1 MLHEAVRAATFE
13 AGGGPGGAGGATVR
27 ARPMTGTGE
36 IGRVDAG
43 NKASLVTSLY
53 YVAAWIPSVQ
63 ARFLPRRRATRV
75 RRADGF
81 VCSGWLK
88 AKRPGTMRAA
98 DSDD

>member
-13 AGGGPGGAGGATVR
+13 AGGGPGGGPGGAGGATVR

-75 RRADGF
+75 
-81 VCSGWLK
+81 
-88 AKRPGTMRAA
+88 
-98 DSDD
+98 